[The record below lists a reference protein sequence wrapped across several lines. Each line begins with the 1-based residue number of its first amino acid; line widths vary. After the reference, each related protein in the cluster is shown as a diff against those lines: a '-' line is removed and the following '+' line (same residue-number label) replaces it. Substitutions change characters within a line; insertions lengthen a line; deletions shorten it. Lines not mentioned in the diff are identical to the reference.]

1 MTRSIRLRVNTN
13 GIEVLTIFSTR
24 VRLLLTSPTS
34 LRVKIMT
41 DLTDRQQQ
49 LLRAVIET
57 YVKTGEP
64 VSSEL
69 IEKNYNLGVSP
80 ATIRNEM
87 VRLTE
92 LGFLKQPHISAGR
105 APSVLGF
112 RLYINELMKEK
123 ELSVVDEV
131 SLKQELHE
139 QRAHFETM
147 VEEATR
153 ALARKCGTLALSVNN
168 NNVYYCGASHMLDLP
183 EFFDIDV
190 TRFVLSLFDEYPLL
204 QRILNCAQ
212 GTDPIHILFGEE
224 TEYVSLYPTSFAFLE
239 FTNESNQVGILG
251 VIGPAR
257 LNFPVVIPY
266 LRYLGNLLIE
276 EKRIY

>member
-1 MTRSIRLRVNTN
+1 MS
-13 GIEVLTIFSTR
+13 
-24 VRLLLTSPTS
+24 
-34 LRVKIMT
+34 
-41 DLTDRQQQ
+41 DLSDRQQQ
-49 LLRAVIET
+49 LLKAVIET

-69 IEKNYNLGVSP
+69 IEKDFNLGVSP

-105 APSVLGF
+105 IPSVLGF
-112 RLYINELMKEK
+112 RLYIHELMKEK
-123 ELSVVDEV
+123 ELSVIDEV

-139 QRAHFETM
+139 QRAHFDMM
-147 VEEATR
+147 VQEATR

-168 NNVYYCGASHMLDLP
+168 SKVYYCGASHMLDLP
-183 EFFDIDV
+183 EFYDIDV

-204 QRILNCAQ
+204 QRILDCAQ

-224 TEYVSLYPTSFAFLE
+224 TEYESLYPTSFAFLE
-239 FTNESNQVGILG
+239 FTNESDQAGVLGI
-251 VIGPAR
+251 IGPAR

-266 LRYLGNLLIE
+266 LKYLGNLLTE
-276 EKRIY
+276 AKGMY